1 MGLSYDSNY
10 LNWLSSK
17 ALMPYERARY
27 NKLLS
32 TLYFTRFYYTM
43 PMDENRNIDGLELRN
58 EYSQETGN
66 ILNDYTS
73 LSPYQANLLEVMVA
87 LSIHCDQ
94 TIMTTKSTNTYF
106 WFKEILSDI
115 GLLRCTDD
123 DFPVQFVEL
132 KLNNLI
138 QRRYDFDGKGGFFYI
153 KDSPID
159 LRTVDLGTQRSWFL
173 NKFDDQMNKER
184 EI

>member
-1 MGLSYDSNY
+1 MG
-10 LNWLSSK
+10 
-17 ALMPYERARY
+17 
-27 NKLLS
+27 
-32 TLYFTRFYYTM
+32 
-43 PMDENRNIDGLELRN
+43 
-58 EYSQETGN
+58 
-66 ILNDYTS
+66 
-73 LSPYQANLLEVMVA
+73 
-87 LSIHCDQ
+87 
-94 TIMTTKSTNTYF
+94 
-106 WFKEILSDI
+106 I